1 MTKRIALFLILFA
14 LLLISLFPLYLMFI
28 TSFKPEGTLISAMNE
43 LFPKQWTFQNFR
55 DVWASGP
62 FDRYFLNS
70 VGIAMAVTVGNLIL
84 SLMVAYAFARR
95 DFLGKK
101 WLFGS
106 VLLMMMVPTQTLMIP
121 TFVLMKHFGWLNTYW
136 ALIVPSL
143 VLPFNI
149 FFLKQYLSQLPVSLE
164 EAAKIDGANSFQIL
178 FKIVFPLS
186 KPALAVV
193 GINTFLGSWNTFLY
207 PFLLTN
213 TTEMRTLPV
222 GIALYKGLHG
232 VDWVHLMAGS
242 TLAALPV
249 IVVFLIFQKL
259 IISGLT
265 AGAIK
270 E

>member
-1 MTKRIALFLILFA
+1 MAKKTVLFMALFSF
-14 LLLISLFPLYLMFI
+14 LLISIFPLYLMFV

-43 LFPKQWTFQNFR
+43 LWPKNWTWQNFV
-55 DVWASGP
+55 DVWSSGP

-70 VGIAMAVTVGNLIL
+70 FIVAIATTVGNLIL

-95 DFLGKK
+95 DFFGKK

-106 VLLMMMVPTQTLMIP
+106 VLLMMMIPTQTLMIP
-121 TFVLMKHFGWLNTYW
+121 TFILMKHFGWLNTYW

-143 VLPFNI
+143 VLPFNV
-149 FFLKQYLSQLPVSLE
+149 FLLKQYLSQLPVSLE
-164 EAAKIDGANSFQIL
+164 EAARLDGANSFQIL

-213 TTEMRTLPV
+213 TMEMRTLPV
-222 GIALYKGLHG
+222 GLALYKGLHG

-242 TLAALPV
+242 TLAAIPV

-265 AGAIK
+265 AGAVK